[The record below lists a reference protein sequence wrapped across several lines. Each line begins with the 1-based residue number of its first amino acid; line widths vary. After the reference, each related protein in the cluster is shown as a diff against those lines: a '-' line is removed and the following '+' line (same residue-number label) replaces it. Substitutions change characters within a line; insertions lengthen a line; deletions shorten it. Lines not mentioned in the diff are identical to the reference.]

1 MLKHTP
7 SSFPFRD
14 SNTLTAEQS
23 EIIKVA
29 EARHNILVPGQAG
42 TGKSTLVHALQK
54 DLCRKGRKVAIVCS
68 SGIAGTVYLR
78 DGTTAS
84 TAHAFY
90 GLRTADL
97 SANMVVERSVAN
109 NLVCERAREADTF
122 IWDEISMTSRRVFE
136 LANKIHKLLSS
147 HGESKVSLRRK
158 TSDFS
163 S

>member
-1 MLKHTP
+1 MEVEQTIFVAFKESHPPSLHCTLTLNSC
-7 SSFPFRD
+7 SSFATFRAPENP
-14 SNTLTAEQS
+14 SF
-23 EIIKVA
+23 
-29 EARHNILVPGQAG
+29 
-42 TGKSTLVHALQK
+42 
-54 DLCRKGRKVAIVCS
+54 
-68 SGIAGTVYLR
+68 
-78 DGTTAS
+78 
-84 TAHAFY
+84 AH
-90 GLRTADL
+90 ADL

>member
-7 SSFPFRD
+7 SFPFRD
-14 SNTLTAEQS
+14 SNTLTTEQS

-29 EARHNILVPGQAG
+29 EAGHNILVTGQAG

-54 DLCRKGRKVAIVCS
+54 DLRRKGRKVAIVCS

-84 TAHAFY
+84 PTRAFY
-90 GLRTADL
+90 GLHTADL

-136 LANKIHKLLSS
+136 LANKIHEAFIILRRI
-147 HGESKVSLRRK
+147 KVSLRRK

-163 S
+163 W

>member
-1 MLKHTP
+1 MKHTP

-54 DLCRKGRKVAIVCS
+54 DLRRKGRKVAIVCS

-84 TAHAFY
+84 TTHAFY

-97 SANMVVERSVAN
+97 SANMVVARSVVN

-122 IWDEISMTSRRVFE
+122 IWDEISVTSRRVFE
-136 LANKIHKLLSS
+136 LANKIHELLSS
-147 HGESKVSLRRK
+147 HGESKVSLCRK